1 MRLLWLQDLVNV
13 FPGLREVLYSELD
26 RLNQLIQ
33 QYLPVQQEAQI
44 WAFPGGVWEEAV
56 RSLGRACL
64 QQAGGKT
71 RWLDE
76 KPLFQTP
83 ASMSQLKIVSV
94 SFKQSHFASRLS
106 VQ

>member
-1 MRLLWLQDLVNV
+1 MVSRGRVAGMRLLWLQDLVNV

-56 RSLGRACL
+56 RSACSKQEVKHAGLTKNLCFKHQLACL
-64 QQAGGKT
+64 
-71 RWLDE
+71 
-76 KPLFQTP
+76 
-83 ASMSQLKIVSV
+83 S
-94 SFKQSHFASRLS
+94 
-106 VQ
+106 